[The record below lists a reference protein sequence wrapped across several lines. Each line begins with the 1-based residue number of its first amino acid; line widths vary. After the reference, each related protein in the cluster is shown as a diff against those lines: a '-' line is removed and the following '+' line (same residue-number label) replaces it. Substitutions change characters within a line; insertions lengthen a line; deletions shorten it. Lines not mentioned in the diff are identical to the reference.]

1 MWLLVLGLSIGI
13 PLLLLLVTICSIK
26 IKNPCVRPAM
36 NTRIP
41 EKPPSL
47 RFNQALSVG
56 SHNSCHVANVFS
68 GWPCFPPHWGPA
80 QWRYT
85 HPALVHQLEQG
96 VRHLEIDAWFEL
108 NSREWQMFHHLP
120 DPLSNGPRLVA
131 AQLQLIAQWAQQHSA
146 ASPVWISL
154 DVKGLYKT
162 GCCGVPIKFS
172 SLDDEDPNTGFEA
185 LEILEGLVKQ
195 HFGDLAVCVGELR
208 RGAGCLR
215 DGVKEHGWPTL
226 HSLAGRFFFTV
237 AESCWRADDDSGV
250 ILKKIET
257 ERWRI

>member
-1 MWLLVLGLSIGI
+1 MWLLVLGLSIGL

-85 HPALVHQLEQG
+85 HPALVQQLEQG
-96 VRHLEIDAWFEL
+96 VRHLEIDGSSHTA
-108 NSREWQMFHHLP
+108 
-120 DPLSNGPRLVA
+120 
-131 AQLQLIAQWAQQHSA
+131 HSPPT
-146 ASPVWISL
+146 S
-154 DVKGLYKT
+154 
-162 GCCGVPIKFS
+162 
-172 SLDDEDPNTGFEA
+172 
-185 LEILEGLVKQ
+185 
-195 HFGDLAVCVGELR
+195 AVCNGDACMHIPSR
-208 RGAGCLR
+208 
-215 DGVKEHGWPTL
+215 HGNCTLSSFESAQTDWP
-226 HSLAGRFFFTV
+226 V
-237 AESCWRADDDSGV
+237 
-250 ILKKIET
+250 
-257 ERWRI
+257 